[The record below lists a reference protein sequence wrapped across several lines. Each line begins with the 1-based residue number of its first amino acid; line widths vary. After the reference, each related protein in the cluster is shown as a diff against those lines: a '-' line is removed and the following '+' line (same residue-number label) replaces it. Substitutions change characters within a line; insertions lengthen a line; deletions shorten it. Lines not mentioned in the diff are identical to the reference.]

1 MPLITEGIEIICMA
15 TKKKTV
21 SKKKSVNKK
30 KVIKRNPSAGG
41 NTTKKKLPTA
51 TRLQIKRGR
60 PGTGLGLFAMDFFK
74 KGEMVVEYT
83 GKRITTK
90 HADTLGTRYL
100 FEIDT
105 KWTIDGSARSNL
117 ARYVNHACNPNT
129 EAEIDGTRIFYYALR
144 NIDPGEELTVDYG
157 EEYFEEFIK
166 PHGCKCGAEY
176 HMGGVTK

>member
-1 MPLITEGIEIICMA
+1 MLFVILMPLITEGIEIICMA

-74 KGEMVVEYT
+74 KGEMIATSET
-83 GKRITTK
+83 ITAKIMVILLNQEFTQS
-90 HADTLGTRYL
+90 DFRFCIYPF
-100 FEIDT
+100 FEIN
-105 KWTIDGSARSNL
+105 KIPSN
-117 ARYVNHACNPNT
+117 VIKNPST
-129 EAEIDGTRIFYYALR
+129 STSE
-144 NIDPGEELTVDYG
+144 
-157 EEYFEEFIK
+157 
-166 PHGCKCGAEY
+166 
-176 HMGGVTK
+176 